1 MMNEMQFSEDHE
13 WVVVDGDVATV
24 GITNFAQ
31 EQLGDIVFVDLP
43 DTGKTVAKNDEVA
56 VVESVKAAA
65 EVYTPLSGDIVET
78 NDVLDS
84 APETVNS
91 DPQAGAWFF
100 KIKMS
105 DPGELDG
112 LMDAAAYVVFV
123 SDEG

>member
-1 MMNEMQFSEDHE
+1 MSDVQFSEEHE

-31 EQLGDIVFVDLP
+31 EQLGDVVFVDLP
-43 DTGKTVAKNDEVA
+43 DSGKVVAKGDEVA

-65 EVYTPLSGDIVET
+65 EVYTPLSGEVVET
-78 NDVLDS
+78 NGLLDS

-91 DPQAGAWFF
+91 DPQGAAWFF

-105 DPGELDG
+105 DTSELDG
-112 LMDAAAYVVFV
+112 LMNAAAYDAFA
-123 SDEG
+123 SNEG